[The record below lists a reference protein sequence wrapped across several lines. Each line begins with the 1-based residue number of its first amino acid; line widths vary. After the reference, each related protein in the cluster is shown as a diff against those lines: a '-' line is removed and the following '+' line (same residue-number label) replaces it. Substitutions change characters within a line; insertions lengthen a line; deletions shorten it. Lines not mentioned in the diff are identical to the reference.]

1 MKDFHYHSF
10 TLPHLAK
17 YVKAFPAALAADPS
31 MASAVPGARPSAPVA
46 KVGVN

>member
-1 MKDFHYHSF
+1 
-10 TLPHLAK
+10 LAK